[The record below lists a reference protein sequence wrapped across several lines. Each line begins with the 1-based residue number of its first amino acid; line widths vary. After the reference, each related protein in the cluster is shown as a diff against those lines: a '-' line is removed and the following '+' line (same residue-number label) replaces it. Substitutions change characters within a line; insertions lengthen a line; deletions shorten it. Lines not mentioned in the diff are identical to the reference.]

1 MAVMMRAQ
9 PTDRRQFLKLA
20 GTLVVSISVPSSLL
34 PAPAAAP
41 FAHRW
46 PAVVPADMVDSFLA
60 IGADGTVTVYC
71 GHVDLGTGVRTALAQ
86 IVAEELDVSM
96 GRVNVVLGDT
106 DKTPDQGPTIA
117 SDTIQVTAIP
127 LRRAAAEARRFL
139 VARAAQSLNV
149 PPAQLTVADG
159 VVSEQHNP
167 ARSVAYGTLVQGRSF
182 DLRLPGNAPVK
193 KPSEYKIVGK
203 RVPRVDIPVKV
214 TGALTFVHD
223 LWLPGMLH
231 GRVVRPPV
239 PGVETSPAIGAT
251 LVSVDRHSIEHI
263 PGVVEV
269 VVNGDFVGVIVER
282 EENAERAAR
291 ELKVAWKPWR
301 EGLADFSDLERAI
314 RQHPSKPRVL
324 NDEGDVVSALAS
336 AARSLSA
343 TYIWPYQMHGSI
355 GPSCAVA
362 DVREGQCTVWS
373 GTQNPHVLRR
383 DIAALLKMPLESV
396 RVLRMEA
403 AGCYGRNCADDVA
416 GDAALLSRAVGRPV
430 RVQLSRADEHGWE
443 PKGAAQ
449 LVDVRGGLDADGTV
463 AAYDFNTRWLSGAA
477 DTLPLLL
484 TGIRPAKPSVN
495 TMGDRTALP
504 AYYNRYGSSPGFRHC
519 RVVVNDAV
527 PPVRAAWLRGVA
539 AMPNVLA
546 HESFMDELATAAGA
560 DAIEF
565 RLRHLADERGA
576 AVLKAAAERAGWQ
589 SRPSFQDTDPGA
601 DVVRGRGAAYGR
613 YIHSPFPGYGA
624 AWVAW
629 VCEVAVDR
637 ATGGIRVTRVVVAQD
652 CGLIVNPDGV
662 RHQVHGNVIQS
673 ISRVLKEA
681 VTFDRSGVTS
691 LDWAAYPILT
701 FPEVP
706 EIETVLI
713 DRPEQPA
720 LGVGEAA
727 SVPSAAA
734 IANAVFDATGVRLRE
749 VPFTAP
755 RVRAR
760 LQRGDSRT

>member
-1 MAVMMRAQ
+1 MALMMRAH
-9 PTDRRQFLKLA
+9 PTDRRQFLKRTGA
-20 GTLVVSISVPSSLL
+20 LVVSMSVPSVLS
-34 PAPAAAP
+34 AAEATP
-41 FAHRW
+41 LTRRW
-46 PAVVPADMVDSFLA
+46 PAALPADTVDSFLA
-60 IGADGTVTVYC
+60 IGADGMVTVYC
-71 GHVDLGTGVRTALAQ
+71 GHVDLGTGIRTALAQ

-96 GRVNVVLGDT
+96 GHVNVVLGDT

-117 SDTIQVTAIP
+117 SDTIQIAAIP

-139 VARAAQSLNV
+139 LARAAQHLNE
-149 PPAQLTVADG
+149 PPEELTVADG
-159 VVSEQHNP
+159 IVAARRNP
-167 ARSVAYGTLVQGRSF
+167 AHSVAYAELVQGRRF
-182 DLRLPGNAPVK
+182 DLGLPGDAPVK

-203 RVPRVDIPVKV
+203 PIRRVDIPAKV

-223 LWLPGMLH
+223 LRLPGMLH

-239 PGVETSPAIGAT
+239 PGIETSPAIDAM

-269 VVNGDFVGVIVER
+269 VVHRDFVGIIAER

-291 ELKVAWKPWR
+291 ELKVVWKPWR
-301 EGLADFSDLERAI
+301 DGVADFSNLERAI
-314 RQHPSKPRVL
+314 REHPSTPRVL

-336 AARSLSA
+336 AAKSLSA
-343 TYIWPYQMHGSI
+343 TYIWPYQMHASI

-362 DVREGQCTVWS
+362 DVSAGQCTVWS
-373 GTQNPHVLRR
+373 GTQNPHVLRT
-383 DIAALLKMPLESV
+383 DIAALLEMPVESV

-449 LVDVRGGLDADGTV
+449 LVDVRGGLDADGMV
-463 AAYDFNTRWLSGAA
+463 AAYDFNTRWLSGMAEM
-477 DTLPLLL
+477 LPLLL
-484 TGIRPAKPSVN
+484 TGVRPAKPSVN
-495 TMGDRTALP
+495 TMGDRTAMP
-504 AYYNRYGSSPGFRHC
+504 AYYDRYRSSPGFRHC
-519 RVVVNDAV
+519 RVVVNDAA

-539 AMPNVLA
+539 AMPNVFA
-546 HESFMDELATAAGA
+546 HESFMDELATAAGV

-576 AVLKAAAERAGWQ
+576 AVLRAAAERAGWQ
-589 SRPSFQDTDPGA
+589 SRPSLQRADPGA

-629 VCEVAVDR
+629 VCEVAVTR
-637 ATGGIRVTRVVVAQD
+637 ATGDIRVTRVVVAQD

-701 FPEVP
+701 FPDVP

-713 DRPEQPA
+713 DRPEQPP

-749 VPFTAP
+749 VPFTP
-755 RVRAR
+755 SRVRAK
-760 LQRGDSRT
+760 LQEQR